1 MLEHFN
7 SQRKNKSIMERKF
20 TEQEQTRRNKI
31 DELKK
36 SNILAFNGTVKPT
49 ISCIEI
55 FNKFNDK
62 TREELESQDKKYIV
76 NGRVIAQ
83 RGPFIVIQDRD
94 MTLQIYIDK
103 KILDEKASIVLK
115 QLDLG
120 DIISAKGTISKTHT
134 NALMLRCE
142 NLILLTKAL
151 KPLPDKYHGLVDREE
166 RYRNRYVDT
175 IVNEKAR
182 KTFILRTKI
191 IKAIREYFDNLNY
204 LEVDTPVLQ
213 PILGGAA
220 AKPFITFYNALDHNF
235 YLRIATE
242 LPLKKLLVGGYE
254 RVYEIGRIFRNE
266 GVDTTHNP
274 EFTSIE
280 FYEAYSDLWG
290 MMDRTE
296 KLFAYITKK
305 LNINSV
311 IFNGQKIEFKY
322 PFNKINMVDELNKKL
337 NIDLRKFSDKEAI
350 KFAESHGIKCEK
362 YYKLGHVIND
372 LFEKYIEETLI
383 QPTFVW
389 GHPIEISPLAAKDP
403 KDPRFTL
410 RAELFISTKE
420 FANMFTEL
428 SDPIDQLERFEAQL
442 NEREN
447 GNEEANEID
456 WDFVNALEYGMPP
469 AGGCGIGI
477 DRLIMLLTEND
488 SIREVVLF
496 PQLKEISW
504 KK

>member
-1 MLEHFN
+1 
-7 SQRKNKSIMERKF
+7 
-20 TEQEQTRRNKI
+20 
-31 DELKK
+31 
-36 SNILAFNGTVKPT
+36 
-49 ISCIEI
+49 
-55 FNKFNDK
+55 
-62 TREELESQDKKYIV
+62 
-76 NGRVIAQ
+76 
-83 RGPFIVIQDRD
+83 

-280 FYEAYSDLWG
+280 FYEAYSDL
-290 MMDRTE
+290 
-296 KLFAYITKK
+296 
-305 LNINSV
+305 
-311 IFNGQKIEFKY
+311 
-322 PFNKINMVDELNKKL
+322 
-337 NIDLRKFSDKEAI
+337 
-350 KFAESHGIKCEK
+350 
-362 YYKLGHVIND
+362 
-372 LFEKYIEETLI
+372 
-383 QPTFVW
+383 
-389 GHPIEISPLAAKDP
+389 
-403 KDPRFTL
+403 
-410 RAELFISTKE
+410 
-420 FANMFTEL
+420 
-428 SDPIDQLERFEAQL
+428 
-442 NEREN
+442 
-447 GNEEANEID
+447 
-456 WDFVNALEYGMPP
+456 
-469 AGGCGIGI
+469 
-477 DRLIMLLTEND
+477 
-488 SIREVVLF
+488 
-496 PQLKEISW
+496 
-504 KK
+504 